1 MEQSYYYYRAF
12 GLMFKSCIEH
22 PEFIPEK
29 ETEHVDCTITF
40 GEVPKKLRSPENTG
54 GVYQT
59 KGKQFL
65 LKVENVGRY
74 LVENGNSIR
83 IDRAPDASQREMII
97 FLWASAVAALLH
109 QRGMIIIH
117 GSAVKTGNSAVIFSG
132 RSGSGKSTFAS
143 AFSTLNDSLIISD
156 DISAIRINEN
166 GIPMV
171 LPGYPMLKL
180 WRDSSEKF
188 GIEWDET
195 RFIRENIQKMVVNTR
210 DRFHDK
216 EVSLRQFYLLSY
228 KNIGNPEI
236 IEVTG
241 FRKLELFTGKIF
253 RKNYMKKHENSG
265 FDIFGKASGIITQV
279 RLCEVIRQHGMSFF
293 DETFEL
299 IKNDLSQ
306 IHIL

>member
-1 MEQSYYYYRAF
+1 
-12 GLMFKSCIEH
+12 
-22 PEFIPEK
+22 
-29 ETEHVDCTITF
+29 
-40 GEVPKKLRSPENTG
+40 
-54 GVYQT
+54 
-59 KGKQFL
+59 
-65 LKVENVGRY
+65 
-74 LVENGNSIR
+74 
-83 IDRAPDASQREMII
+83 
-97 FLWASAVAALLH
+97 
-109 QRGMIIIH
+109 
-117 GSAVKTGNSAVIFSG
+117 
-132 RSGSGKSTFAS
+132 
-143 AFSTLNDSLIISD
+143 
-156 DISAIRINEN
+156 
-166 GIPMV
+166 
-171 LPGYPMLKL
+171 MLKL

-195 RFIRENIQKMVVNTR
+195 RFIRENVQKMIVNTR

-228 KNIGNPEI
+228 KNSGSPEI
-236 IEVTG
+236 HEVTG

-306 IHIL
+306 IQIC